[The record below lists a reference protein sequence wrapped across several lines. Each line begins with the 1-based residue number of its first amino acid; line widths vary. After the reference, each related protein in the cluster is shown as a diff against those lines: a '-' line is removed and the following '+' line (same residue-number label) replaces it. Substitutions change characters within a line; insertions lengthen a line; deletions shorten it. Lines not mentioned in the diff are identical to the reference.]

1 MIRLWTLGECVIEID
16 DVRIQPKSQQLF
28 GALLFLVLQ
37 AGKRVTRQRIANVLW
52 PHLDERRSL
61 GTLRQVAYALRRLGV
76 HLHWDTHAVQI
87 AARDVDLDVNRV
99 MARYAAGSID
109 PDGPIG
115 AFLTGYTPR
124 LSPEFNAW
132 VDGERARQHTA
143 LTAVLLGVLNEN
155 RVRGRWS
162 AVDLLA
168 RRCLAFDMLNE
179 EATFALAEAAAM
191 SGRKIEALNIIDR
204 YLMDL
209 DGRPTLVRVPAELL
223 RVRIAD
229 HLPQAQTAA
238 DAVFIGRDE
247 ELALF
252 NSMVRKARGG
262 HGGAG
267 LVWGTPGIGKARMAH
282 EVGRLATLAGVHVIT
297 TIRQASDVRRPLSLF
312 ADLTPILQDL
322 PGALGSSPVTL
333 RYLARLTGDDP
344 GPVAGVPDPGDEG
357 VPGYVLAAVRRALAD
372 LITAV
377 SEEQPL
383 LLIIEHAHHLDP
395 ISLEI
400 LSDLIADIATHHIA
414 LLLTAPSP
422 FPVAS
427 PLHTG
432 ARNLVVREIHPL
444 TPDQS
449 ERLLHDLIHNV
460 RGGLDPA
467 TVSRFT
473 TLADGNPYFLHEL
486 AVSWMYYGDRA
497 TVPGSLTSALD
508 HRVSLLSEPALRVLQ
523 SATLLAANSTFPRL
537 ERTTHYSHVDL
548 LRAIDELHRAGLLR
562 TTPGTVLPR
571 HDVVAQSALG
581 RLTPIS
587 KYYVH
592 HCIAVV
598 LEHELSAPHHQLAL
612 LWDCAAHFQ
621 AAQEFEHALT
631 LVSKC
636 AQKQLSLNLPRE
648 ALELWQR
655 AESLCRTADEHQ
667 AVSEGVIPALFA
679 LGDREQ
685 IHCVANDAVRLREGL
700 AIRETRAQDWQL
712 DALEASMFV
721 YPGSTIAL
729 YAQAFELLD
738 NRRNSVPHR
747 VRAGTCALKIA
758 SALFDRERLTEAYTL
773 LTSLFER
780 YDAPAESIAAVELI
794 YHTDTGDLF
803 AGLQAGRDLVRISRN
818 KEPLAILAKRLR
830 WLARPLEF
838 LGEFEEARAVLEEA
852 RDIAIQIES
861 IGYRQSAEHSIA
873 WTFLDQGNIEGVRH
887 WLEQGSSCAQLPD
900 SDNRKV
906 TWSFLNAVVRILEGD
921 LPGATEYAAPV
932 LRIPVAELAQ
942 PNPTRLQHMAL
953 TMQCLLE
960 TNGQSPEGI
969 QRLEAFIASFQRLQA
984 FGEQDLAAFAL
995 ADPAILRRRPIDAG
1009 MAITNYVLNT
1019 RLERYPLPPY
1029 LSERVGPITR

>member
-1 MIRLWTLGECVIEID
+1 MIRLRTIGECVIEID
-16 DVRIQPKSQQLF
+16 DVRVQPKSQQLF
-28 GALLFLVLQ
+28 AALIFLVLH
-37 AGKRVTRQRIANVLW
+37 AGKRVTRQRIAGVLW
-52 PHLDERRSL
+52 PDLDEHRSL
-61 GTLRQVAYALRRLGV
+61 HSLRQVVYSLRRLGV
-76 HLHWDTHAVQI
+76 RLHWDAHAVQV
-87 AARDVDLDVNRV
+87 AARDVDLDVNREL
-99 MARYAAGSID
+99 ARYAAGSID
-109 PDGPIG
+109 PEGPIG
-115 AFLTGYTPR
+115 AFLTGYAPK
-124 LSPEFNAW
+124 LSSEFGAW
-132 VDGERARQHTA
+132 VDGERARHHTA
-143 LTAVLLGVLNEN
+143 LSAVLLGVLAEN

-168 RRCLAFDMLNE
+168 RRCLALDALNE

-191 SGRKIEALNIIDR
+191 SGRKIEALDIIDR
-204 YLMDL
+204 YLGDL
-209 DGRPTLVRVPAELL
+209 DGRPSLVRLPAELL

-229 HLPQAQTAA
+229 RLPQAQTAA
-238 DAVFIGRDE
+238 DAVFVGRDD

-252 NSMVRKARGG
+252 NSMVLKARGG

-267 LVWGTPGIGKARMAH
+267 IVWGTPGIGKARMAH
-282 EVGRLATLAGVHVIT
+282 EVGRLATLAGVHVVT
-297 TIRQASDVRRPLSLF
+297 TIRQASDARRPLSLF
-312 ADLTPILQDL
+312 ADLTPVLQEL
-322 PGALGSSPVTL
+322 PGALGCSPVTL

-344 GPVAGVPDPGDEG
+344 GPVAGIPDPGDEG

-383 LLIIEHAHHLDP
+383 LLIIEHVHHLDP
-395 ISLEI
+395 ISTEI
-400 LSDLIADIATHHIA
+400 LSDLIADLDKHHIA
-414 LLLTAPSP
+414 LLMTAPSP

-432 ARNLVVREIHPL
+432 ARNLVVRELHPL
-444 TPDQS
+444 MPDQS

-467 TVSRFT
+467 TVARYT

-486 AVSWMYYGDRA
+486 AVSWMYYGDHA

-508 HRVSLLSEPALRVLQ
+508 HRVSLLSEVALRVLQ

-548 LRAIDELHRAGLLR
+548 LRSIDELHRAGLLR
-562 TTPGTVLPR
+562 TAPGAVLPR
-571 HDVVAQSALG
+571 HDVVAESAMK
-581 RLTPIS
+581 RVTPIS
-587 KYYVH
+587 RYYLH
-592 HCIAVV
+592 HCIAVA
-598 LEHELSAPHHQLAL
+598 LEHELGSPPQQLAL

-621 AAQEFEHALT
+621 AAQEFQRALT
-631 LVSKC
+631 LVSRC
-636 AQKQLSLNLPRE
+636 AKKQLSLNLPRE

-655 AESLCRTADEHQ
+655 AQSLCRTADEHQ
-667 AVSEGVIPALFA
+667 AVSEGIIPALFA

-685 IHCVANDAVRLREGL
+685 TRCAAHDAVRLREGR
-700 AIRETRAQDWQL
+700 AIGETHTQDWQL
-712 DALEASMFV
+712 DALEASIFV

-738 NRRNSVPHR
+738 NRRNSIPHR

-758 SALFDRERLTEAYTL
+758 SALFDRERLTQAYVS

-780 YDAPAESIAAVELI
+780 HDASPDSIAAAQLI

-803 AGLQAGRDLVRISRN
+803 AGVAAGRELVRLSRN
-818 KEPLAILAKRLR
+818 KQPLAVLAKRLR

-838 LGEFEEARAVLEEA
+838 LGEFGEARRVLSEA
-852 RDIAIQIES
+852 RDIAIEIDS
-861 IGYRQSAEHSIA
+861 TGYRESAEHALA
-873 WTFLDQGNIEGVRH
+873 WTFLDQGDLDGVLH
-887 WLEQGSSCAQLPD
+887 WLEQSSSSEQLAD

-906 TWSFLNAVVRILEGD
+906 TWSYLSAVVSMMKGD
-921 LPGATEYAAPV
+921 MTVAATYAKPV
-932 LRIPVAELAQ
+932 LRIPVADEED
-942 PNPTRLQHMAL
+942 PSPTRLQHMAL
-953 TMQCLLE
+953 TMRCLLE
-960 TNGQSPEGI
+960 TDAESTNGRKQ
-969 QRLEAFIASFQRLQA
+969 LDALLASFQRLQR

-995 ADPAILRRRPIDAG
+995 ADPAQLQVRPDIQ

-1029 LSERVGPITR
+1029 LSERVGEILS